1 MGRSAELGQWCAL
14 WFTLNAAQER
24 AVQAEMQERVVQAEM
39 EAKEKTMMATMRT
52 KKAKNDEHVPAKQAA
67 KKVMKA
73 MKA

>member
-1 MGRSAELGQWCAL
+1 
-14 WFTLNAAQER
+14 
-24 AVQAEMQERVVQAEM
+24 MQERVVQAEM